1 MMKRIILRK
10 STGFRLKIQPAVSR
24 PSTGGCQNSLKPVG
38 GGQAL
43 ALAAAATTAMVSV
56 EPEAPQGPSG
66 PSVQPC
72 HVLTFSPIKIP
83 VLASPFPGKVA
94 PGGANEQLFT
104 FTLQQ
109 RGAPECGFGCAS
121 LNIQGISAA
130 LL

>member
-1 MMKRIILRK
+1 
-10 STGFRLKIQPAVSR
+10 
-24 PSTGGCQNSLKPVG
+24 
-38 GGQAL
+38 
-43 ALAAAATTAMVSV
+43 MVSV

-94 PGGANEQLFT
+94 PGGANEQLFM